1 MLVTE
6 ILRKFQR
13 LRLVPERKKAI
24 LMREKAMRRLH
35 KLGIFNGNE
44 CRYSY

>member
-13 LRLVPERKKAI
+13 LRLVPERERAI
-24 LMREKAMRRLH
+24 LMREKNNETFAQ
-35 KLGIFNGNE
+35 IGNF
-44 CRYSY
+44 